1 MIVVCVILLLLL
13 CLILK
18 IGICLFL
25 HKHGKISYKN
35 FSALGFAYDEKKDIF
50 YSTKNAWQKDF
61 GYSHIYDVAAPIGSI
76 IVDTE
81 PVHFF
86 YNERNWL
93 ISFWKGQYG
102 ITTGAEIGIY
112 YTEDAK
118 IHKNTIYKPAIE
130 DTLDMCFILY
140 KKEKEIMRICANH
153 WWLAGFKLGM
163 FSHPKEL
170 SMYLQIT
177 FPNKEMLNT
186 FLNSFQKLKYKT
198 KEYKVCG
205 NIFLLK
211 YKKPHTK
218 KVWTRSHIINFFM
231 QQNNKRNV
239 KLYHKYLEDMVQNKN
254 DLPNEKYFF
263 LNDYI
268 PGILKNDKEFNLI
281 QNPQKK
287 EKNLTILRDDIY
299 STVGGKPYEK

>member
-1 MIVVCVILLLLL
+1 MIVVCIILILILCLLL
-13 CLILK
+13 K
-18 IGICLFL
+18 FGICLFL

-35 FSALGFAYDEKKDIF
+35 FNALGFAYDEKKDIF

-61 GYSHIYDVAAPIGSI
+61 GYSHLYDVAAPIGNI

-86 YNERNWL
+86 YNNRNWL
-93 ISFWKGQYG
+93 ITFWKGQYG

-112 YTEDAK
+112 YTEEKK
-118 IHKNTIYKPAIE
+118 IHRNTIYKPATE
-130 DTLDMCFILY
+130 DMLDMCFILY
-140 KKEKEIMRICANH
+140 KKGKEIMRICANH

-186 FLNSFQKLKYKT
+186 FLISFEKLKYKS
-198 KEYKVCG
+198 KEYKICG

-218 KVWTRSHIINFFM
+218 RVWTRSHIIDFIS
-231 QQNNKRNV
+231 QHNNKRNV
-239 KLYHKYLEDMVQNKN
+239 KLYNKYLEDAVQNKN
-254 DLPNEKYFF
+254 DLPNEKYFI

-268 PGILKNDKEFNLI
+268 PNILKNNKQLDFIKL
-281 QNPQKK
+281 PCPKK
-287 EKNLTILRDDIY
+287 SGVILLRDDIY
-299 STVGGKPYEK
+299 STVGGNYNEK